1 MLFIYVMYGDMDIA
15 ITKHTHSSRL
25 AILFLHSD
33 VDEYGFRRPD
43 DFDYDTYERIMSDY
57 YIVLAT
63 RRRKWEQLMQKH
75 PDLHR
80 HRRSGQLKR
89 YVRKGIPAHLRAQ
102 VWMSI
107 SGAFAQQKKAP
118 DLFANLLLST
128 FDADVGEFFYFFI
141 FLVLSLHL
149 LNFLYAPPLPTV
161 ESIKIDLPR
170 TFPDNIFFEHH
181 DIRLQ
186 LFHVLVAY
194 AHHNKEVGY
203 CQGLNYIAGL
213 LLIVT
218 KNEEWSFW
226 LLKQLLDNT
235 VRSYHTKTM
244 EGLKIDTAVFR
255 ALLVQ
260 RAPQVNQRLEV
271 VGLPCAVMSTKWLIC
286 MFAEVLPTET
296 VLRIWDCIFLE
307 GDKILFRV
315 SLTLLVSAQLAI
327 EQAEDVVALAGLLQ
341 AIVKGPEVID
351 CHRFVQSIFR
361 VPGTLKRTDIERLR
375 RAAVMEA
382 EALRKK

>member
-1 MLFIYVMYGDMDIA
+1 MGCGCAFVYVLVCIICPVFA
-15 ITKHTHSSRL
+15 
-25 AILFLHSD
+25 
-33 VDEYGFRRPD
+33 
-43 DFDYDTYERIMSDY
+43 
-57 YIVLAT
+57 
-63 RRRKWEQLMQKH
+63 
-75 PDLHR
+75 
-80 HRRSGQLKR
+80 
-89 YVRKGIPAHLRAQ
+89 AHLRAQ

-107 SGAFAQQKKAP
+107 SGAFAHQKKAP
-118 DLFANLLLST
+118 DLYANLLRSN
-128 FDADVGEFFYFFI
+128 FDADVGEFFLSFSTPSVHIKYF
-141 FLVLSLHL
+141 HTT
-149 LNFLYAPPLPTV
+149 NPV
-161 ESIKIDLPR
+161 ESIRIDLPR
-170 TFPDNIFFEHH
+170 TFPDNIFFENH
-181 DIRLQ
+181 DIRLK
-186 LFHVLVAY
+186 LFNVLIAY

-226 LLKQLLDNT
+226 LLKTLLDDT

-255 ALLVQ
+255 ELLVQ

-296 VLRIWDCIFLE
+296 VLRIWDCIFHE

-315 SLTLLVSAQLAI
+315 SLTLLVRAELAI
-327 EQAEDVVALAGLLQ
+327 EQADDVVAVAALLQ
-341 AIVKGPEVID
+341 DIVKGPDVVD
-351 CHRFVQSIFR
+351 CHRFMQSIFR

-375 RAAVMEA
+375 RTAVMAEA
-382 EALRKK
+382 ERKR

>member
-1 MLFIYVMYGDMDIA
+1 M
-15 ITKHTHSSRL
+15 TN
-25 AILFLHSD
+25 
-33 VDEYGFRRPD
+33 P
-43 DFDYDTYERIMSDY
+43 
-57 YIVLAT
+57 
-63 RRRKWEQLMQKH
+63 
-75 PDLHR
+75 
-80 HRRSGQLKR
+80 
-89 YVRKGIPAHLRAQ
+89 
-102 VWMSI
+102 
-107 SGAFAQQKKAP
+107 
-118 DLFANLLLST
+118 
-128 FDADVGEFFYFFI
+128 
-141 FLVLSLHL
+141 
-149 LNFLYAPPLPTV
+149 V
-161 ESIKIDLPR
+161 ESIRIDLPR
-170 TFPDNIFFEHH
+170 TFPDNIFFENH
-181 DIRLQ
+181 DIRLK
-186 LFHVLVAY
+186 LFNVLIAY

-226 LLKQLLDNT
+226 LLKTLLDDT

-296 VLRIWDCIFLE
+296 VLRIWDCIFHE

-315 SLTLLVSAQLAI
+315 SLTLLVRAQLAI
-327 EQAEDVVALAGLLQ
+327 EQADDVVAVAALLQ
-341 AIVKGPEVID
+341 DIVKGPDVVD
-351 CHRFVQSIFR
+351 CHRFMQSIFR

-375 RAAVMEA
+375 RTAVMAEA
-382 EALRKK
+382 ERKR